1 MSASFAKAVI
11 PRSRREQDPRR
22 EPDWSLGWIMPENE
36 MPTANPTTVS
46 SPIPIVMLHD
56 ETSSN
61 TAHD

>member
-11 PRSRREQDPRR
+11 PRPSRENEPRR
-22 EPDWSLGWIMPENE
+22 EPDWSLGWIVPENE
-36 MPTANPTTVS
+36 VSAANPTATSTPV
-46 SPIPIVMLHD
+46 PIVMLHD

>member
-11 PRSRREQDPRR
+11 PRPRREHETHR
-22 EPDWSLGWIMPENE
+22 EPDWSLGWIVPENE
-36 MPTANPTTVS
+36 VAAPQSMPAGNT
-46 SPIPIVMLHD
+46 IPIVTLHD

>member
-11 PRSRREQDPRR
+11 PRHRRDHEPRR
-22 EPDWSLGWIMPENE
+22 EPDWSLGWIVPENE
-36 MPTANPTTVS
+36 ISAAEPTAIGA
-46 SPIPIVMLHD
+46 PIPVVTLHD